1 MEHGEGGGGGLR
13 WDFMKG
19 FHYHDT
25 LNNRVNHFLVG
36 FRVKVRALMATSP
49 VITGH
54 GVRRGW
60 WGGPHVIEISH
71 A

>member
-1 MEHGEGGGGGLR
+1 
-13 WDFMKG
+13 MKG

-54 GVRRGW
+54 GVRRGGIMPKVITGHGVRRGW
-60 WGGPHVIEISH
+60 WGGHMS
-71 A
+71 

>member
-1 MEHGEGGGGGLR
+1 
-13 WDFMKG
+13 MKG

-54 GVRRGW
+54 GVRRG
-60 WGGPHVIEISH
+60 GDVAHDEATKSAGRPERGALKLSTYIH
-71 A
+71 